1 MIDTP
6 HQDKGLRNANVSD
19 FDAALN
25 LVHYGPNLRNYGI
38 SYVRWSESGAYR
50 WRLAKI
56 LHSDTPFYHEL
67 QNRDAKIRRLM
78 EANVVGICLWDLYGQ
93 VLEANDTF
101 LSMLQY
107 NRGDV
112 VSGRLRWTDLTPAEW
127 RERDERAVAELCS
140 TGTFQAF
147 EKEYFRKDGSRTP
160 VLIGGALFEESGN
173 EAVAFVLDLT
183 ERKRAE
189 GAVRELE
196 SEFAHINRVSM
207 MGELAASLSHEI
219 TQPIASARNNARAA
233 QNFLD
238 LQPPELG
245 EVREA
250 LACVVGDVDRAG
262 EIVDRIRAHMKK
274 APPRKE
280 RFDVNAAINEV
291 IVLARSAIMRNGVSV
306 QTRLT
311 DGLFPV
317 HGDRIELQQVVL
329 NLILNAVEA
338 MGSVEAGV
346 RTLLISTEHDE
357 TGVLVAVRDSGPG
370 IDPTHL
376 EHVFEAFYTTKSRG
390 MGMGLSVCRSI
401 IGAHGGRLWAEAN
414 EPRGAV
420 FQFILPGSERELTN
434 PLQSVQ
440 GT

>member
-1 MIDTP
+1 M
-6 HQDKGLRNANVSD
+6 
-19 FDAALN
+19 
-25 LVHYGPNLRNYGI
+25 
-38 SYVRWSESGAYR
+38 
-50 WRLAKI
+50 
-56 LHSDTPFYHEL
+56 
-67 QNRDAKIRRLM
+67 
-78 EANVVGICLWDLYGQ
+78 
-93 VLEANDTF
+93 
-101 LSMLQY
+101 
-107 NRGDV
+107 
-112 VSGRLRWTDLTPAEW
+112 
-127 RERDERAVAELCS
+127 
-140 TGTFQAF
+140 
-147 EKEYFRKDGSRTP
+147 
-160 VLIGGALFEESGN
+160 
-173 EAVAFVLDLT
+173 
-183 ERKRAE
+183 
-189 GAVRELE
+189 
-196 SEFAHINRVSM
+196 
-207 MGELAASLSHEI
+207 
-219 TQPIASARNNARAA
+219 
-233 QNFLD
+233 
-238 LQPPELG
+238 QPPDLG

-250 LACVVGDVDRAG
+250 LASVVGDVDRAG